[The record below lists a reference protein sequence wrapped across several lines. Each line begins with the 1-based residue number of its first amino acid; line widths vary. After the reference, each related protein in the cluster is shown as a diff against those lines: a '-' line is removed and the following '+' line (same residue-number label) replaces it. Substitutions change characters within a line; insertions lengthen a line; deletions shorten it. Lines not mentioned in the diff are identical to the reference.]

1 MKYGKIKKY
10 YYENKYFN
18 ELYEIIENLG
28 FKSTKENLT
37 EEMKS
42 KGIEA
47 LFKNENDEKFYIFW
61 KRKTD
66 GMLYEIQMKEV
77 VM

>member
-10 YYENKYFN
+10 YYENKYFH
-18 ELYEIIENLG
+18 EIYEIIEDLG
-28 FKSTKENLT
+28 FKATRENLPL
-37 EEMKS
+37 ELKS
-42 KGIEA
+42 KGFEA
-47 LFKNENDEKFYIFW
+47 IFKNENDEKFYIFW

-77 VM
+77 LI

>member
-18 ELYEIIENLG
+18 EVYEIIENLG

-37 EEMKS
+37 EEMKA
-42 KGIEA
+42 KGFEA
-47 LFKNENDEKFYIFW
+47 LFKNENDGKFYIFW

-66 GMLYEIQMKEV
+66 GLLYEIQMKEV
-77 VM
+77 LI